1 MRDYDMERFLMHYGV
16 GRSGG
21 GKTGTNRPKGLHY
34 KTRGSTSL
42 YANRQRQMHGED
54 NGDDSESTGNKFLDI
69 RKNQEKQAK
78 EAKKTKEQIEKYR
91 RDKWV
96 DEYASKFF
104 NTRETRHRPHYQE
117 EVNSRKLG
125 NTKKRDDYLKKTKN
139 FRDIRKNQEEALK
152 TANQIEKYR
161 KDKAEDEKW
170 AKVRQEAKRK
180 EENKQKFLDIR
191 NNQEKQAEIAKKQKR
206 VKEQQSR
213 NEFNKSVLAL
223 IDNNRAERKSEKL
236 QKLKK
241 KKTSSSKYGRSR
253 QD

>member
-1 MRDYDMERFLMHYGV
+1 MERFLMHYGV
-16 GRSGG
+16 PGM
-21 GKTGTNRPKGLHY
+21 KRPKGLHY

-54 NGDDSESTGNKFLDI
+54 NNDDSESTGNKFLDI

-96 DEYASKFF
+96 DEYSSKFF

-125 NTKKRDDYLKKTKN
+125 NTKEKDDYLKKTKK

-161 KDKAEDEKW
+161 KDKVEDEKW

-180 EENKQKFLDIR
+180 EENKQKFLDISK
-191 NNQEKQAEIAKKQKR
+191 NIEKQVEVAKKQKR

-213 NEFNKSVLAL
+213 NEFNKSVLDL
-223 IDNNRAERKSEKL
+223 IDKNRAERKDGKL
-236 QKLKK
+236 QTPKRKK
-241 KKTSSSKYGRSR
+241 PSSSKYRRLRS
-253 QD
+253 D

>member
-16 GRSGG
+16 PGM
-21 GKTGTNRPKGLHY
+21 KRPKGLHY

-54 NGDDSESTGNKFLDI
+54 NNDDSESTGNKFLDI

-96 DEYASKFF
+96 DEYSSKFF

-125 NTKKRDDYLKKTKN
+125 NTKEKDDYLKKTKK

-161 KDKAEDEKW
+161 KDKVEDEKW

-180 EENKQKFLDIR
+180 EENKQKFLDISK
-191 NNQEKQAEIAKKQKR
+191 NIEKQVEVAKKQKR

-213 NEFNKSVLAL
+213 NEFNKSVLDL
-223 IDNNRAERKSEKL
+223 IDKNRAERKDGKL
-236 QKLKK
+236 QTPKRKK
-241 KKTSSSKYGRSR
+241 PSSSKYRRLRS
-253 QD
+253 D

>member
-1 MRDYDMERFLMHYGV
+1 MEHFLMHYGV
-16 GRSGG
+16 PGM
-21 GKTGTNRPKGLHY
+21 KRPKGLHY
-34 KTRGSTSL
+34 KTRGSISVNL
-42 YANRQRQMHGED
+42 HANRQRQMHGED
-54 NGDDSESTGNKFLDI
+54 NEDNSESTGNKFLDI

-96 DEYASKFF
+96 DEYSSKLF
-104 NTRETRHRPHYQE
+104 NTRETPHRSHYQE

-125 NTKKRDDYLKKTKN
+125 NTKKRDDYLKKTKK

-170 AKVRQEAKRK
+170 AKVRQEAKQK
-180 EENKQKFLDIR
+180 EENKRKFLDIPK
-191 NNQEKQAEIAKKQKR
+191 NIGKQVEVAKKQKR

-213 NEFNKSVLAL
+213 NEFNKSVLDL
-223 IDNNRAERKSEKL
+223 IDRNRAERNDGKL
-236 QKLKK
+236 QRLKK
-241 KKTSSSKYGRSR
+241 KRTSSSKYGRSW

>member
-16 GRSGG
+16 PGM
-21 GKTGTNRPKGLHY
+21 KRPKGLRY

-69 RKNQEKQAK
+69 RKKQEKQAK

-96 DEYASKFF
+96 DEYSSKLF

-125 NTKKRDDYLKKTKN
+125 NTKEQDDYLKKTKK
-139 FRDIRKNQEEALK
+139 FRDIRKNQEEAIK
-152 TANQIEKYR
+152 TAKQIEKYR

-191 NNQEKQAEIAKKQKR
+191 KNQEKQVEVAKKQKR
-206 VKEQQSR
+206 IKEQQSR
-213 NEFNKSVLAL
+213 NDFNKSFQNL
-223 IDNNRAERKSEKL
+223 INKNIAERNDGKL
-236 QKLKK
+236 QRLKK
-241 KKTSSSKYGRSR
+241 KRTSSSKYGRSR